1 MTDINPN
8 TIRAI
13 QEAFITLP
21 LFIALGKVM
30 YEQNRISRILF
41 LGVVINLV
49 LMTYLKYFSTSK
61 EIILDNNTF
70 ILCLI
75 PTCVALILYLVKI
88 RSFEKMQSKELE
100 EIIKEREKEKQ
111 NER

>member
-1 MTDINPN
+1 MNINPEI
-8 TIRAI
+8 IRAI

-21 LFIALGKVM
+21 LFIALGKSI
-30 YEQNRISRILF
+30 YEQNRFSYILS

-49 LMTYLKYFSTSK
+49 LMIYLKFFSTSK

-75 PTCVALILYLVKI
+75 PTCVALILYLVNI

-100 EIIKEREKEKQ
+100 ELIKEREKEIK
-111 NER
+111 

>member
-13 QEAFITLP
+13 QEVFIILP
-21 LFIALGKVM
+21 LFIALVKVM
-30 YEQNRISRILF
+30 YEQNRVSRILF
-41 LGVVINLV
+41 LGVVINLAM
-49 LMTYLKYFSTSK
+49 MTYLNYFSTSK

-75 PTCVALILYLVKI
+75 PTCVALILYLVNI

-100 EIIKEREKEKQ
+100 ELIKEREKKKQ